1 MEVIRSRLRNST
13 HDRTGLAAV
22 FRGVVVGDDLKF
34 LDRLRAGQLP
44 GCGLRIA
51 RKIRVADAVEQIDVL
66 VTTGTGNREL
76 ISESRKRSR
85 SRGAFD
91 DARLQKRK
99 LCQIA
104 SVEGEIGDLL
114 FINQV

>member
-1 MEVIRSRLRNST
+1 
-13 HDRTGLAAV
+13 DRTGLAAV
-22 FRGVVVGDDLKF
+22 LSGIVVSDDLKF

-44 GCGLRIA
+44 GCGLGIA

-76 ISESRKRSR
+76 VAESGKRSR
-85 SRGAFD
+85 SRRAFD

-104 SVEGEIGDLL
+104 PVEGKIRDLL
-114 FINQV
+114 FINKV